1 MFQGHLQCYIGA
13 CTRLRRC
20 ACAPEHIQYYCT
32 VYEVQEEGS
41 RTSTVFRGVGVAP
54 PRLIYKK
61 KTYTCT
67 WTPNSHKARQEDNGI
82 CASLGRSKNTTSPF
96 IYRVVYTIYTVYTV
110 HTVYTVYTVNENKN
124 AWFDW
129 PPPVG
134 NKKPF
139 DLKVLKQWAAS
150 ARFKSVR
157 FNETI
162 KLNPSSLGKIGC
174 KSFCNIPNCHTV
186 PFFICLFMCGS
197 GSGSI

>member
-1 MFQGHLQCYIGA
+1 MCKSRQVEKHHITIYI
-13 CTRLRRC
+13 
-20 ACAPEHIQYYCT
+20 Y
-32 VYEVQEEGS
+32 
-41 RTSTVFRGVGVAP
+41 ST
-54 PRLIYKK
+54 
-61 KTYTCT
+61 
-67 WTPNSHKARQEDNGI
+67 
-82 CASLGRSKNTTSPF
+82 
-96 IYRVVYTIYTVYTV
+96 VVYTIYTVYTV

-174 KSFCNIPNCHTV
+174 KSFCNLANVLT
-186 PFFICLFMCGS
+186 FSICLFMCGS